1 LTIKNG
7 KKDFSPLDDVIEC
20 EVSNFYSKAYLRH
33 LIKSKEILG
42 LQIASIHNLAFYIDI
57 VSKARQHIAGGTFA
71 SWKNE
76 MVVRW
81 QERL

>member
-1 LTIKNG
+1 M
-7 KKDFSPLDDVIEC
+7 V
-20 EVSNFYSKAYLRH
+20 
-33 LIKSKEILG
+33 KSKEILG
-42 LQIASIHNLAFYIDI
+42 LQIASIHNLAFYLDI
-57 VSKARQHIAGGTFA
+57 VTKAREHIAGGDFV